1 MAQATPTSPN
11 GHEARVDAAPD
22 APPELMTAE
31 QVAALL
37 LLPRSTVEGYARSGV
52 LPSIKIGKH
61 RRFVRTDVVNF
72 IDALRR
78 PPPRAPRQSPRRRS
92 A

>member
-1 MAQATPTSPN
+1 
-11 GHEARVDAAPD
+11 
-22 APPELMTAE
+22 MTAE

-61 RRFVRTDVVNF
+61 RRYVRTDVVNF

-78 PPPRAPRQSPRRRS
+78 PLPRAPRQSPRRRS
-92 A
+92 V